1 MRYFKWPCNIGC
13 AITVDGAKGIKQI
26 TCVTEQAFSLQICV
40 CIKLSMCDFFFSF
53 KQIFDGNSNAY
64 DIKENIIDPPIIARY
79 IRLYPTEVYNRPT
92 LRMEL
97 LGCEV
102 DGKNWSTASILA
114 NVLPN
119 TWNEA

>member
-1 MRYFKWPCNIGC
+1 MCG
-13 AITVDGAKGIKQI
+13 V
-26 TCVTEQAFSLQICV
+26 FS
-40 CIKLSMCDFFFSF
+40 FFFSL

-79 IRLYPTEVYNRPT
+79 IRLYPIESYNRPT

-102 DGKNWSTASILA
+102 DGKNWSSAGTFIL
-114 NVLPN
+114 
-119 TWNEA
+119 T